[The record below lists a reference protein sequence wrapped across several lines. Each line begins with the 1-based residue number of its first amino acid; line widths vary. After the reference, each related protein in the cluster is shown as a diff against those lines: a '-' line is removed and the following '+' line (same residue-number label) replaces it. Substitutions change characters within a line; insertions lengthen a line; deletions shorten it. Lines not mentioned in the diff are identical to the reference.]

1 MAGAL
6 ALCSVGFT
14 SCDDDDEY
22 DFPGDAS
29 NRVYTPDQSQAFKI
43 IQTPAGAIAAVE
55 CEIPA
60 KCRTYAAGD
69 IKVKVEIDNSLIDA
83 YNEENGTSFLELP
96 SEAVVIETPVM
107 TIPAGAME
115 SADTTRISLTDDAT
129 ILAGLTAA
137 EGYLLPVR
145 MTEVTGG
152 GAMAATSQ
160 KSISYLTITVTND
173 AVNHGATLEDATGTP
188 VADQSGWSLSGN
200 VDCSDGY
207 MLFDGDAKQYT
218 SFESESTMELIVDM
232 GKVYSFDAI
241 EAKYAY
247 GWGSWSYDYGS
258 LSDGTDIAI
267 STDGNTYQTMAT
279 IEGTGYSGAS
289 YVVFYGSL
297 TARYIKLTIPATESY
312 WGSSASFECGYF
324 NVYAK

>member
-14 SCDDDDEY
+14 SCDDDEEY
-22 DFPGDAS
+22 DFPGDSS
-29 NRVYTPDQSQAFKI
+29 NRVYTPDKSQAFKI

-55 CEIPA
+55 CKIPA
-60 KCRTYAAGD
+60 KCRTYASGD
-69 IKVKVEIDNSLIDA
+69 IKVKVEIDNSLIET
-83 YNEENGTSFLELP
+83 YNAENGTSFLELP

-107 TIPAGAME
+107 TIPAGAMA
-115 SADTTRISLTDDAT
+115 SADTTRISLTDDAD

-152 GAMAATSQ
+152 DASAATSQ
-160 KSISYLTITVTND
+160 KSISYLTLTVTYD
-173 AVNHGATLEDATGTP
+173 AVNHDATLEDATGTP

-200 VDCSDGY
+200 VDCSEGY
-207 MLFDGDAKQYT
+207 LLFDGDATEYA

-241 EAKYAY
+241 ESKYAFA
-247 GWGSWSYDYGS
+247 WGSWSYEYGS

-279 IEGTGYSGAS
+279 IEGTGYNGAS
-289 YVVFYGSL
+289 YVVFYGTLS
-297 TARYIKLTIPATESY
+297 ARYIKLTIPATESY
-312 WGSSASFECGYF
+312 WGTYASFECGYF